1 MLKCSFRR
9 TQPERKSSE
18 ERQKDEGREEK
29 NVKESEGVSEGKPK
43 YPPLRRSCREMDE
56 G

>member
-1 MLKCSFRR
+1 MKK
-9 TQPERKSSE
+9 ERKM
-18 ERQKDEGREEK
+18 KEGGEK